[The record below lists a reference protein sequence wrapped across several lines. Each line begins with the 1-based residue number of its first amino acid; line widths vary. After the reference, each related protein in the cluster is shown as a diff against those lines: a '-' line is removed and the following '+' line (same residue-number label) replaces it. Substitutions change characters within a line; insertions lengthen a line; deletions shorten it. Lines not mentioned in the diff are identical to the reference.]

1 MSEGLIRR
9 WTPSNLVSFGKE
21 PNRKSCMGLRKSWI
35 SITWTSGKWSLYL
48 KTKGVLGALGIINTK
63 LTNDCLLV
71 KWIWK
76 IMHGTKGNVVS
87 NSRS

>member
-48 KTKGVLGALGIINTK
+48 KTKGVLGGLGIINTK
-63 LTNDCLLV
+63 LTNVFWLNGYEKSCMGLR
-71 KWIWK
+71 KCGIK
-76 IMHGTKGNVVS
+76 S
-87 NSRS
+87 